1 MGVMSKEL
9 SYLCLSIP
17 TSIEQLKS
25 EFYVDT
31 QKERHLIGVF
41 PYKYF
46 AHFTRYSIN
55 HFKYSKQWVNLF
67 AKISQIFISVKHI
80 SKYISPIILS
90 LKL

>member
-9 SYLCLSIP
+9 SYLCLSFP
-17 TSIEQLKS
+17 TSTEQLKS

-31 QKERHLIGVF
+31 QKERHSIVVF

-46 AHFTRYSIN
+46 ANFTPYSIN

-67 AKISQIFISVKHI
+67 VKISQIFISVKLI
-80 SKYISPIILS
+80 SK
-90 LKL
+90 